1 MGTAIQRDLLVYG
14 EGSGRAHSKRP
25 LTDLITETLLARDGS
40 SPRRAAFKRREMAI
54 LQGQGK
60 GKCLAIVGY
69 RIAAAAPPPQI
80 LHPAWRALQRPDGTR
95 GCGGPLCAHSARAN
109 GLHATQD
116 MGRAG
121 WAPGAARPK
130 GEGAVTTWCDV
141 CAKAYT
147 EHHARLSALSPG
159 TDMEVEM
166 GVSVPIPMETAQVL
180 DDLFADA
187 LDEHMPDGAP
197 EPAPEPSRN

>member
-141 CAKAYT
+141 CA